1 MLLWPYLHNKDSYNP
16 DKFGGYMEEEV
27 TTRWGKL
34 FRRFQGLSGDILGFG
49 SVKASGLLS

>member
-16 DKFGGYMEEEV
+16 DKFGGYIEEEV
-27 TTRWGKL
+27 TRWGKL